1 MTTKQTIFAFA
12 AAAMLASCGNRET
25 TVTTMQQLPQT
36 DYAAS
41 LITRN
46 ISSMPKG
53 YRISISVAGDTV
65 GKPAEGFTLQRKGK
79 KISIMGNDASGAIY
93 GSNRLM
99 EYFRMNGSLEIP
111 YTIIDAPEMKLR
123 GACVGLQKTV
133 YLPGHK
139 VYEYPYTPENFP
151 WFYYKDLWVRYLDM
165 LEPTI

>member
-79 KISIMGNDASGAIY
+79 KISIMGNDAAGAIHH
-93 GSNRLM
+93 NRRTGD
-99 EYFRMNGSLEIP
+99 EAARSV
-111 YTIIDAPEMKLR
+111 R
-123 GACVGLQKTV
+123 GIAEDCLSAGPQGV
-133 YLPGHK
+133 
-139 VYEYPYTPENFP
+139 
-151 WFYYKDLWVRYLDM
+151 
-165 LEPTI
+165 